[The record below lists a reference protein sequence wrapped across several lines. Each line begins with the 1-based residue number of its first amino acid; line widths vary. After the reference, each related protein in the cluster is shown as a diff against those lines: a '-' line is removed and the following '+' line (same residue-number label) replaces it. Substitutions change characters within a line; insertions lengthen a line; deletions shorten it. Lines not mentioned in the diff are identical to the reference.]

1 PRARPRRLRRTE
13 ALRRM
18 VRETRLSVDHLIY
31 PMFVVPGMDVQ
42 EEIPS
47 MPGVYHL
54 SVDRAADE
62 ARSVADLG
70 IPAVLLFGLPRVKD
84 WQGSEAWAA
93 DGVVQ
98 QAIRAMRRAAPSLVL
113 IADTCLCEY
122 TSHGHCG
129 LPGPAGQEG
138 FIQNDPSLELLVR
151 AAVSQAEAGADIVA
165 PSDMLD
171 GRVQAIRS
179 GLDERGLTDVAILCY
194 AAKFASAFY
203 GPFRE
208 AADSTPQVGDRRGY
222 QMDPANGRE
231 ALREVALD
239 LDEGADMVMVKPAL
253 PYLDVVHA
261 VKVAHPEVPLAAYNV
276 SGEYAMLKA
285 AALQGWIDERRA
297 VLEALTSIARAG
309 ADLTITYYAKE
320 VARWLDDARDDAL
333 SGAVR
338 RGTDAAAGRR

>member
-1 PRARPRRLRRTE
+1 
-13 ALRRM
+13 M

-31 PMFVVPGMDVQ
+31 PMFVVPGIDVQ

>member
-1 PRARPRRLRRTE
+1 
-13 ALRRM
+13 M
-18 VRETRLSVDHLIY
+18 VRETRLSVDRLIY
-31 PMFVVPGMDVQ
+31 PLFDVPGVDVQ

-54 SVDRAADE
+54 SVDRAAEE
-62 ARSVADLG
+62 ARAVADLG

-84 WQGSEAWAA
+84 YEGSEAWAA

-98 QAIRAMRRAAPSLVL
+98 QAMRAMRRAAPELVL

-138 FIQNDPSLELLVR
+138 FIQNDASLELLVR

-171 GRVQAIRS
+171 GRVGAIRAA
-179 GLDERGLTDVAILCY
+179 LDERGLVDTAIMSY
-194 AAKFASAFY
+194 AAKYASAFY

-208 AADSTPQVGDRRGY
+208 AADSTPQFGDRRGY
-222 QMDPANGRE
+222 QMDPANARE

-239 LDEGADMVMVKPAL
+239 LDEGADLVMVKPAL

-261 VKVAHPEVPLAAYNV
+261 VKQAHPDVPLAAYNV

-285 AALQGWIDERRA
+285 AAMQGWLDEQRA

-309 ADLTITYYAKE
+309 ADMTITYYAKE
-320 VARWLDDARDDAL
+320 VARWLDDRDDAL
-333 SGAVR
+333 SGTVR
-338 RGTDAAAGRR
+338 DSTNAAAGRR

>member
-1 PRARPRRLRRTE
+1 MTASFPRARPRRLRRTE

-261 VKVAHPEVPLAAYNV
+261 VKVAHPDVPLAAYNV

-297 VLEALTSIARAG
+297 VLEALTGITRAG
-309 ADLTITYYAKE
+309 ADLLITYYAKD
-320 VARWLDDARDDAL
+320 VVRWLRDSSTAEL
-333 SGAVR
+333 LAQP
-338 RGTDAAAGRR
+338 

>member
-1 PRARPRRLRRTE
+1 
-13 ALRRM
+13 M

-84 WQGSEAWAA
+84 WHGSEAWAA

-98 QAIRAMRRAAPSLVL
+98 QAIRAMRRTAPSLVL

-179 GLDERGLTDVAILCY
+179 GLDERGLADVAILSY

-208 AADSTPQVGDRRGY
+208 AADSTPQFGDRRGY

-261 VKVAHPEVPLAAYNV
+261 VKDAHPEVPLAAYNV

-285 AALQGWIDERRA
+285 AALQGWIEERRA

-333 SGAVR
+333 SGVVR
-338 RGTDAAAGRR
+338 RGADAAAGRR